1 MECRICGAA
10 PHEPS
15 CPVRLAPGWRLPARA
30 APTGGPREE
39 PPPPPKVVFRSA
51 APVVSREFLAA
62 RAAELRAAG
71 HTWAA
76 IGSALHVPLATAWD
90 LGQPN
95 GRRP

>member
-1 MECRICGAA
+1 MA
-10 PHEPS
+10 PDWRVP
-15 CPVRLAPGWRLPARA
+15 PRLAPA
-30 APTGGPREE
+30 GGPREE
-39 PPPPPKVVFRSA
+39 PPPPKVVIRSA
-51 APVVSREFLAA
+51 APAVSREFLAA

-90 LGQPN
+90 LGQPR